1 MTCLA
6 RSLSPV
12 MEEVSAFAT
21 CGPAANT
28 ASARQTAR
36 TAQVQRGNRSCGR
49 PGDMGLTC
57 CDGGWGLGTGEV
69 AVHMNPG
76 CPGALA
82 GTIQPAGEPMSGQ
95 PDKRMSAVEKVGAS
109 TRNAGRQSPSRA
121 SVVTVMPVSAPRG
134 ALTGREA
141 RDTPGERS
149 RLGVILPRLSRDAL
163 AVRGPQSDGCDGC
176 PQGSGKVLRPFRR

>member
-12 MEEVSAFAT
+12 MEEVPVFAT

-69 AVHMNPG
+69 AVRMNPG

-82 GTIQPAGEPMSGQ
+82 GTIQPASQLMSGQ
-95 PDKRMSAVEKVGAS
+95 PDKRMSVLEQGGSAV
-109 TRNAGRQSPSRA
+109 QHRA
-121 SVVTVMPVSAPRG
+121 SRPD
-134 ALTGREA
+134 L
-141 RDTPGERS
+141 GECGS
-149 RLGVILPRLSRDAL
+149 SDAGECDLPCGSGHAEGLGV
-163 AVRGPQSDGCDGC
+163 V
-176 PQGSGKVLRPFRR
+176 GSVQIGDKGGYWR